1 MLDTHQMADL
11 DAAKTDIENK
21 QMILNTA
28 IDVQAL
34 LRLLVHKGIITKE
47 EMNQYREEV
56 RKSSKYK
63 AAVTYVDQTLREIE
77 MYKRDSRLYMQEMFK
92 RKMQGK

>member
-11 DAAKTDIENK
+11 DAAKTDTENK

-34 LRLLVHKGIITKE
+34 LRFLVHKGIITKE

-56 RKSSKYK
+56 RKSPKYK

-77 MYKRDSRLYMQEMFK
+77 MYKKDSRLYMQELFK